1 MSQPSPPSNPK
12 TLAAHAATL
21 KRVRAL
27 SHLLDNAI
35 PIPGL
40 GYRIGLDPIL
50 GLLPGGGDLFSGL
63 LSAYI
68 VIEAARLGA
77 SAASLT
83 RMVFNILLEVLV
95 GTAPMVGDVF
105 DAAWKAN
112 AKNMAL
118 LEAHMQ
124 NPQPSHRADKL
135 FVILLIIGLL
145 AVIIGVAAFSLWLLS
160 LVLGGI
166 GG

>member
-1 MSQPSPPSNPK
+1 MSQPPPNSK
-12 TLAAHAATL
+12 MLAAQAATL
-21 KRVRAL
+21 QRLRAL

-40 GYRIGLDPIL
+40 GRIGLDPIL
-50 GLLPGGGDLFSGL
+50 GLLPGGGDLFAGL

-68 VIEAARLGA
+68 VIEGARLGA
-77 SAASLT
+77 PAASLT
-83 RMVFNILLEVLV
+83 RMVFNILLEVLL
-95 GTAPMVGDVF
+95 GTAPVVGDLF

-112 AKNMAL
+112 AKNVAL

-124 NPQPSHRADKL
+124 NPQPSRQADKR
-135 FVILLIIGLL
+135 FVILLIAGLF
-145 AVIIGVAAFSLWLLS
+145 AAIIGVATLSLWLLRW
-160 LVLGGI
+160 VLGGM

>member
-1 MSQPSPPSNPK
+1 MSQPPPNSK
-12 TLAAHAATL
+12 TLAAQAATL
-21 KRVRAL
+21 QRLRAL

-40 GYRIGLDPIL
+40 GRIGLDPIL
-50 GLLPGGGDLFSGL
+50 GLLPGGGDLFAGL

-68 VIEAARLGA
+68 VIEGARLGA
-77 SAASLT
+77 PAASLT
-83 RMVFNILLEVLV
+83 RMVFNILLEVLL
-95 GTAPMVGDVF
+95 GTAPVVGDLF

-112 AKNMAL
+112 AKNVAL

-124 NPQPSHRADKL
+124 NPQPSRQADKR
-135 FVILLIIGLL
+135 FVILLIAGLF
-145 AVIIGVAAFSLWLLS
+145 AAIIGVATLSLWLLRW
-160 LVLGGI
+160 VLGGM

>member
-1 MSQPSPPSNPK
+1 MSYSPPPNPK
-12 TLAAHAATL
+12 THVQAATL
-21 KRVRAL
+21 KRIRAL

-35 PIPGL
+35 AIPGL

-77 SAASLT
+77 PAASLT

-95 GTAPMVGDVF
+95 GTAPMVGDLF

-118 LEAHMQ
+118 LETHMQ
-124 NPQPSHRADKL
+124 NPQPSRRANKL
-135 FVILLIIGLL
+135 FVILLVAGLFAFVIG
-145 AVIIGVAAFSLWLLS
+145 IAAFSLWLLGR
-160 LVLGGI
+160 VLSGI
-166 GG
+166 GR